1 MSGSTT
7 PDGAATV
14 AGTAPPRAAGG
25 RNLLRSTGIVMLVRG
40 LDFGLSFLV
49 SVLLAN
55 RFGASG
61 QLDAFFLARRTTVG
75 FADTIRK
82 LVGQIVL
89 PPVLAA
95 VDRGEAPSIHHL
107 PRRMGWFLACFTLVM
122 LAGLFAPTL
131 WAQLFAPG
139 FRGEQQALT
148 AGMMRIMLPL
158 LPLAVVASLLA
169 AVLQARRRYLLSE
182 GTNLVQRAL
191 LVLVLALFVPP
202 LGIVAGAWT
211 MLAAG
216 VVGFLI
222 LLAGARS
229 IVRPTRRPADRQPT
243 VASPQTKGGGMAAAI
258 VINVYFQASAL
269 LDFAFATIGGE
280 GNVASLEYGSRLVSL
295 VPGLVMSSLATV
307 LTPELIRAVQQSDR
321 AAAAAGIQRFQRI
334 GVFAQMPVSVGM
346 MLGAPLMVS
355 ALFGHGAFGPQA
367 IATAAACTAG
377 YAAAAIFL
385 APMSA
390 ITTSIYADPHAPA
403 LRDLTVIAIVGTIL
417 RVAVLAVAAPIWG
430 APGIAWGAAIATALT
445 CAVAQIVAVRR
456 FHHFTHRAQL
466 IDFAQTAACALIATG
481 AGALLLRLVPDTP
494 KLFGELALLA
504 ALGAL
509 IVVVYA
515 AAAAL
520 LRVPEM
526 AALRDVAAKL
536 LARRRARRA

>member
-1 MSGSTT
+1 MSE
-7 PDGAATV
+7 AAMGRSR
-14 AGTAPPRAAGG
+14 GTSG
-25 RNLLRSTGIVMLVRG
+25 RTLLRSAGVVASIRA

-95 VDRGEAPSIHHL
+95 VDRGETPSIRHL
-107 PRRMGWFLACFTLVM
+107 PRRMGWFFVCFSLVM
-122 LAGLFAPTL
+122 VGGMLVPTL
-131 WAQLFAPG
+131 WARLFAPG
-139 FRGEQQALT
+139 FHGEQLTLT

-158 LPLAVVASLLA
+158 LPIAVIASLLA
-169 AVLQARRRYLLSE
+169 AILQARRRYMLSE
-182 GTNLVQRAL
+182 GTNLVQRAI
-191 LVLVLALFVPP
+191 LVAVLALLVPP

-211 MLAAG
+211 MLVAG

-222 LLAGARS
+222 LLAGAWSTVRS
-229 IVRPTRRPADRQPT
+229 VPRDHAATRAEPAPP
-243 VASPQTKGGGMAAAI
+243 VAGGGLAAAI
-258 VINVYFQASAL
+258 VINVYFQAMAL
-269 LDFAFATIGGE
+269 LDFAFATTSGDGG
-280 GNVASLEYGSRLVSL
+280 VASLEYGSRLVSL

-307 LTPELIRAVQQSDR
+307 LTPELIRAVQQPDR
-321 AAAAAGIQRFQRI
+321 IAAAAGIQRFQRI
-334 GVFAQMPVSVGM
+334 GVFAQAPVSMGM

-367 IATAAACTAG
+367 IASAAACTAG
-377 YAAAAIFL
+377 YAAAAVFL

-403 LRDLTVIAIVGTIL
+403 LRDLTLIAILGTII
-417 RVAVLAVAAPIWG
+417 RVAALAFAAPRWG
-430 APGIAWGAAIATALT
+430 APGIAYAAAVATALT
-445 CAVAQIVAVRR
+445 FGVAQVVAVRR
-456 FHHFTHRAQL
+456 FHHFHMRAQL
-466 IDFAQTAACALIATG
+466 ADLAQTAACAGFAAA
-481 AGALLLRLVPDTP
+481 AGWLLLWLIPDP
-494 KLFGELALLA
+494 QKLFGELALLA

-509 IVVVYA
+509 VVVVYFGA
-515 AAAAL
+515 AMV

-526 AALRDVAAKL
+526 AALRDIVGQIV
-536 LARRRARRA
+536 ARRRKRRG

>member
-1 MSGSTT
+1 MSDAPAEERRARTT
-7 PDGAATV
+7 SGKALARSAGVVV
-14 AGTAPPRAAGG
+14 A
-25 RNLLRSTGIVMLVRG
+25 IRG

-95 VDRGEAPSIHHL
+95 VDRGEAPSLRHL
-107 PRRMGWFLACFTLVM
+107 PRRMGWFFVVFAGVM
-122 LAGLFAPTL
+122 LIGMLVPTL
-131 WAQLFAPG
+131 WAKLFAPG

-148 AGMMRIMLPL
+148 ATMMRIMLPL
-158 LPLAVVASLLA
+158 LPLALVASLLA

-202 LGIVAGAWT
+202 LGIIAGAWT
-211 MLAAG
+211 MLIAG

-222 LLAGARS
+222 LLAGAWS
-229 IVRPTRRPADRQPT
+229 IVRPPPGHAAAEPPAEVPE
-243 VASPQTKGGGMAAAI
+243 TKGGGLAAAI
-258 VINVYFQASAL
+258 VINVYFQATAL
-269 LDFAFATIGGE
+269 LDFAFATTGGD
-280 GNVASLEYGSRLVSL
+280 GGVASLEYGSRLVSL

-307 LTPELIRAVQQSDR
+307 LTPELIRAVQQPDR
-321 AAAAAGIQRFQRI
+321 VAVAAGIQRFQRI
-334 GVFAQMPVSVGM
+334 GVFAQAPVSVGM

-367 IATAAACTAG
+367 IASAAACTAG

-390 ITTSIYADPHAPA
+390 ITTSVYADPHASA
-403 LRDLTVIAIVGTIL
+403 LRDLAIIAAIGTVV
-417 RVAVLAVAAPIWG
+417 RVIVLAIAAPIWG
-430 APGIAWGAAIATALT
+430 APGIAYGAAVATAL
-445 CAVAQIVAVRR
+445 AFVVAQIVAARR
-456 FHHFTHRAQL
+456 FHHFHMRAQL
-466 IDFAQTAACALIATG
+466 ADLAQTFACAGIAAA
-481 AGALLLRLVPDTP
+481 AGFALLWLVPNP
-494 KLFGELALLA
+494 HKLFGELALLF

-509 IVVVYA
+509 IVIVYFA
-515 AAAAL
+515 AAVA

-526 AALRDVAAKL
+526 AALRDIAMQILAK
-536 LARRRARRA
+536 RRSKRG